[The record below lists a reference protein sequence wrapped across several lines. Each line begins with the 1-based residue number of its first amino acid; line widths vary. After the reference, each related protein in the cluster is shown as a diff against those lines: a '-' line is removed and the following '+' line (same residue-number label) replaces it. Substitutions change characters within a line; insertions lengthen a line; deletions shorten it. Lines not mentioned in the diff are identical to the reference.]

1 MAETQS
7 FYIPPEIITAILL
20 ILPPRALM
28 KFICV
33 CKTWKSL
40 ITNPSFL
47 IDYSKI
53 STSKG
58 ILVNECLHWFSNSKT
73 FGGKVILSFDLMK
86 EKFNEIGMPNFG
98 DDRAGNVWV
107 YNFDDQVMKF
117 TGIKDED
124 ANLAF
129 VNYNASLLLLDN
141 SNEALN

>member
-1 MAETQS
+1 MVETQS
-7 FYIPPEIITAILL
+7 FYIPPEIITAVLL
-20 ILPPRALM
+20 FLPPRALI

-40 ITNPSFL
+40 MTNSSFVT
-47 IDYSKI
+47 DYSKI

-58 ILVNECLHWFSNSKT
+58 RPVNECLHWFSNSKT
-73 FGGKVILSFDLMK
+73 FGEKVILSFDFMK

-98 DDRAGNVWV
+98 DGNVWV

-141 SNEALN
+141 SNETLN